1 MDELQG
7 LHLINTEGYCHGT
20 IERNFYNPNRQKYII
35 HFKQEDG
42 SYKTIDMQ
50 TKEFNRYS
58 SYAKL
63 KSDRYDI
70 IKERHINHI
79 YHFSP
84 IENTDSIL
92 EYGLLSREYS
102 KKMNISNVIT
112 DPERL
117 DGQLNKISA
126 SISYPNC
133 KMKYRLEVN
142 EGYRFVIYDINPRLL
157 LSKLDIQFYYTNAA
171 CGIFNN
177 INRRTLTTN
186 EAFLNMFD
194 EEYREPNLDI
204 SYTTDPQAEILVD
217 TEIPKRF
224 IEEVHT
230 KFMNPE
236 IKTLCLEKG
245 YGYHPNYDIYMG
257 RSDYMRWKNG
267 N

>member
-7 LHLINTEGYCHGT
+7 LHLINTEGYCHGI

-35 HFKQEDG
+35 HFKQEDS

-50 TKEFNRYS
+50 SEEFNRYS

-70 IKERHINHI
+70 IINRNINHI

-84 IENTDSIL
+84 IENTASIL
-92 EYGLLSREYS
+92 EHGILSRDYC
-102 KKMNISNVIT
+102 NALGITNVIT
-112 DPERL
+112 DPNRL
-117 DGQLNKISA
+117 DGELNKISA
-126 SISYPNC
+126 SISYPNY
-133 KMKYRLEVN
+133 KMKYSLEVN

-157 LSKLDIQFYYTNAA
+157 LSKLDIQFYHTNAA

-186 EAFLNMFD
+186 EAFLNMFY
-194 EEYREPNLDI
+194 EEYREPNLNI

-224 IEEVHT
+224 IEDVHT
-230 KFMNPE
+230 KYNDDN
-236 IKTLCLEKG
+236 IKKLCIEKE
-245 YGYHPNYDIYMG
+245 YNYHPNYSIYMG
-257 RSDYMRWKNG
+257 RCDYARW
-267 N
+267 